1 MVEKRISR
9 GLWLVNLYKRDLLE
23 DLYVDRKI
31 ILQCISKGHDGRA
44 WTGFSLAQ
52 TRDKWRAVVNTVM
65 YFGFH
70 KVSEFLEPVSF

>member
-1 MVEKRISR
+1 LAKEISR
-9 GLWLVNLYKRDLLE
+9 GLWLENLYKRDPLE
-23 DLYVDRKI
+23 DLDLDREI
-31 ILQCISKGHDGRA
+31 ILQCIVKAHDGRA

-70 KVSEFLEPVSF
+70 KVREF